1 MNPHDTAQLPR
12 YMCVLGNVFLR
23 VSLKDVDLLQQF
35 LLSILIQEHVRFQV
49 PADAAPFL

>member
-12 YMCVLGNVFLR
+12 YMCVLGNVLR

-35 LLSILIQEHVRFQV
+35 LLSILIQEYVRFQV